1 MKKFLW
7 LIQSNQLNPTIHEF
21 FKLLQTRMER
31 HLDLSFIVP
40 STAPEVLDRIKDL
53 KPTCFELGNRST
65 TTSYKG
71 YQVKKEILKD
81 TKFTQGLSIADVLL
95 LDDLGGGDVLQTTL
109 KIKRTADICGLTLQI
124 PTPLGSSEAEER
136 VFHAAILW
144 ARQNRVPVLG
154 YELLPLDIRW
164 TLSTSLPDGVI
175 TRFQESH
182 DHLKKEL
189 NHKNIWQ
196 LPLYEASIFSAVS
209 TTFNMNGVKASYH
222 YRTTHKIPENRTL
235 LFLPHN
241 VAMIHEYQELLRVIA
256 PMGKELHLMFNYGE
270 DQIRGAHTHKEMVE
284 IIYKNELDQFASY
297 SFHNMDSP
305 WEMLMADSLVA
316 ASACFQTNIAQ
327 EKNIPTII
335 FDPMLPPMTHGFKQR
350 VNSPEQL
357 QKIIGEVIA
366 LKANKTELG
375 TIFMQLAGSP
385 PKDD

>member
-297 SFHNMDSP
+297 S
-305 WEMLMADSLVA
+305 
-316 ASACFQTNIAQ
+316 
-327 EKNIPTII
+327 
-335 FDPMLPPMTHGFKQR
+335 
-350 VNSPEQL
+350 
-357 QKIIGEVIA
+357 
-366 LKANKTELG
+366 
-375 TIFMQLAGSP
+375 
-385 PKDD
+385 